1 MEQNLHFILSQHQN
15 SMLNFGYNF
24 QVTSSLYHTSLTT
37 LTSLNYLQMFVGLGN
52 KIYTIYIDCKKKV
65 NAVSNEI
72 KSQRCHIELFLPH
85 LPSCLTSQSLILLKI
100 SVSNQTA
107 PATTFKKPSNWK
119 GITLES
125 IIVEKS
131 VFYCLLGARSDTW
144 PQPPT

>member
-1 MEQNLHFILSQHQN
+1 
-15 SMLNFGYNF
+15 
-24 QVTSSLYHTSLTT
+24 
-37 LTSLNYLQMFVGLGN
+37 MFVGLGN

-72 KSQRCHIELFLPH
+72 KSQRCHIELFLPY